1 MVGDVMALHRIMEE
15 DPQVLEKASL
25 ALSADSPLHVAAL
38 SGRVDFVKRIM
49 SLMPSLA
56 MHTNREGLIPLH
68 MASAQGHV
76 QTVRELLK
84 AKLEDEDDEVMK
96 NQCLLKDNEGRT
108 PLHYAVSR
116 GRVGVVKELMRRSP
130 ECAEEVTAKGETAL
144 HLAVKANR
152 LKVVQVMVES
162 IRRLPNFQVI
172 LDKGKEEDKDE
183 IKEETNITV
192 EVEDGSDGCDE
203 APENKE
209 KQKAASAEFQNTVLV
224 EATLIITLSYQ
235 GLTNPPS
242 TPFQTDTKIDW
253 SCISLSYYSPNHV
266 LFPSIKIIKTCL
278 ASLAALFLVIN
289 SIIFTQSIF
298 LLLSSLRGAHGFLLI
313 LRLLDLFVTY
323 NYVVLLEA
331 FTLYAA
337 YVTLQFTGFY
347 YLPLLLTDQ

>member
-1 MVGDVMALHRIMEE
+1 MDQRLVEAARVGDVKALHRIMEE

-25 ALSADSPLHVAAL
+25 ALSVDSPLHVAAL

-108 PLHYAVSR
+108 PLHYAVFR
-116 GRVGVVKELMRRSP
+116 GRVGVVKELMRHSP
-130 ECAEEVTAKGETAL
+130 ECTEEVTAKGETAL
-144 HLAVKANR
+144 HLAMKANG

-162 IRRLPNFQVI
+162 IRRLPKFQVI
-172 LDKGKEEDKDE
+172 PDKGKEEDKDE

-192 EVEDGSDGCDE
+192 EVEDGSDE

-209 KQKAASAEFQNTVLV
+209 KQEAASAEFQNTVLV

-235 GLTNPPS
+235 ADESYFYVLIGWEMRKPTRGDGAKGDGLMEN
-242 TPFQTDTKIDW
+242 I
-253 SCISLSYYSPNHV
+253 
-266 LFPSIKIIKTCL
+266 
-278 ASLAALFLVIN
+278 
-289 SIIFTQSIF
+289 
-298 LLLSSLRGAHGFLLI
+298 
-313 LRLLDLFVTY
+313 
-323 NYVVLLEA
+323 
-331 FTLYAA
+331 
-337 YVTLQFTGFY
+337 
-347 YLPLLLTDQ
+347 